1 MTQMNKTILLFM
13 AVVLYLMPMSIN
25 AQTEDDP
32 LTGLHLE
39 THLDSLLYTLQQYDG
54 PRDTTYAGL
63 LNSIAVEYIE
73 REEFKEGIPYGYQAI
88 NLYDSLKCPQQQ
100 VDAIEN
106 VATAYYWMH
115 DFVSAITL
123 EEAAVDLYKKSIP
136 DNKEGLAYA
145 LNLLSIFHVEGHR
158 MEGTVELL
166 EESAAIYKDLYGE
179 YSMEYA
185 RSQAN
190 LGVTLSNCGREVEG
204 LAYFE
209 RSLDILGVVL
219 GEESDDYIHTALNLA
234 AAFNELSFYEKAA
247 KICEKVERIEERK
260 TIGAKEQAMCRNYHA
275 RAYNGLGSYDKAV
288 ELEKQEIAL
297 LQSYCKETDLDYIT
311 ALHNLSVYLM
321 DSDLSGAL
329 DIELKVLDLRRRIL
343 GESHI
348 LTIGSRNV
356 LAQIYGKM
364 GEYDKAEELAK
375 ESLVLVEKHYGKYGQ
390 YYPSVLYNY
399 GAFSFLNGHHDNT
412 VKAMSDYVDYSSNM
426 VLNYFTGLNAGNR
439 NDFWS
444 KYAKVFTLELPY
456 YAYYSS
462 DVGFAPILYD
472 GMLLSKGLLL
482 SADTQLRETILN
494 SGDAELLATYEQLNG
509 MRDQLTQAYAQV
521 AQGDTTINIDS
532 LAQLVDQQEQILV
545 RKSAAVG
552 DFTKN
557 LRVKW
562 QDVKSALKPEDLA
575 VEFVRCPID
584 NDSVVYMAV
593 VLRADSSQPKVYRLF
608 EERELIDFSYDDDQI
623 AFKLFE
629 PMAEELEGI
638 SNIYFSPDGELYNKA
653 IENLPADNSH
663 GLYLGALWNFYRLSS
678 TRELVFRHASS
689 KNGNAVIYGGIRYD
703 ADVDH
708 LAAYNPY
715 PSHVS
720 RSLDDISI
728 VTDSLHLRA
737 GASYL
742 PATKTEA
749 EGVQKTLSIHHIPT
763 SLKTDTLA
771 TEMSFKDL
779 SGQGIRML
787 HVATHGFYW
796 TEREATKMS
805 KLSFLQQSAGQSAGS
820 EDKMLTRSGLL
831 FAGANHVLK
840 GRSLPDGIDDGILT
854 AKEIS
859 QMDLR
864 GLDLVVLSA
873 CQTGLGEIKGDGVF
887 GLQRGFKKAGA
898 NTLLMTLWKVDDE
911 ATRLL
916 MTRFYEL
923 LMSGHA
929 KNVALRMAQHAVRTY
944 TVEGET
950 DPQKSHPYSNP
961 QFWAAFI
968 LLDALQ

>member
-1 MTQMNKTILLFM
+1 MTQMNKIILFLS
-13 AVVLYLMPMSIN
+13 AAVLYLMPMSVK
-25 AQTEDDP
+25 AQTEDD
-32 LTGLHLE
+32 LFAGKQLE
-39 THLDSLLYTLQQYDG
+39 THLDSLLYALQHYNG
-54 PRDTTYAGL
+54 PRDTTYAEL
-63 LNSIAVEYIE
+63 LNSIAVEYID
-73 REEFKEGIPYGYQAI
+73 REEYKEGITYGFQAVS
-88 NLYDSLKCPQQQ
+88 LYDSLKCSQQQ
-100 VDAIEN
+100 ADAIEN
-106 VATAYYWMH
+106 VASAYYWMH
-115 DFVSAITL
+115 DFVSAIAL
-123 EEAAVDLYKKSIP
+123 EESAVDLYKKSIP

-145 LNLLSIFHVEGHR
+145 LNLLSIFHVEGYR

-209 RSLDILGVVL
+209 KSLDILGVVL

-247 KICEKVERIEERK
+247 KICEKVKSIEERK
-260 TIGAKEQAMCRNYHA
+260 EIGAKEQAMCRNYLA
-275 RAYNGLGSYDKAV
+275 RAYNGMGYYDRAV
-288 ELEKQEIAL
+288 EIEEQEIAL
-297 LQSYCKETDLDYIT
+297 LKSYCKETDLDYIT
-311 ALHNLSVYLM
+311 ALHNLAVYLM
-321 DSDLSGAL
+321 FSDLPRSL
-329 DIELKVLDLRRRIL
+329 DMELKVLDLRRHIL

-356 LAQIYGKM
+356 LAQIYSKM
-364 GEYDKAEELAK
+364 GDYGRAEDLAK
-375 ESLVLVEKHYGKYGQ
+375 ESLALVEKHYGKYGQ
-390 YYPSVLYNY
+390 YYSSVLYNY

-412 VKAMSDYVDYSSNM
+412 VKAMSEYVDYSSNM

-456 YAYYSS
+456 YTYYSS
-462 DVGFAPILYD
+462 DTGFAPILYN

-482 SADTQLRETILN
+482 SADTQLRETILS
-494 SGDAELLATYEQLNG
+494 SGDAELLSTYEQLCD
-509 MRDQLTQAYAQV
+509 MRDQLTQACGQV

-532 LAQLVDQQEQILV
+532 LTQLVDRQEQLLV
-545 RKSAAVG
+545 RKSSAVG

-562 QDVKSALKPEDLA
+562 QDVKAALKPEDLA
-575 VEFVRCPID
+575 IEFVRCPID

-608 EERELIDFSYDDDQI
+608 EERELSDLSYYDEQT

-629 PMAEELEGI
+629 PMAGELEGI

-653 IENLPADNSH
+653 IENMPAGKGMFLSD
-663 GLYLGALWNFYRLSS
+663 LWNFYRLSS
-678 TRELVFRHASS
+678 TRELVIQHDIPET
-689 KNGNAVIYGGIRYD
+689 GNAVIYGGIRYD
-703 ADVDH
+703 ADVSQ
-708 LAAYNPY
+708 LAYDSNTN
-715 PSHVS
+715 HGS
-720 RSLDDISI
+720 RSLDDLSF
-728 VTDSLHLRA
+728 VADSLHLRA

-742 PATKTEA
+742 PATKNEA
-749 EGVQKTLSIHHIPT
+749 EEVERTLSAHHIPT
-763 SLKTDTLA
+763 SLKTDTDA
-771 TEMSFKDL
+771 TEMSFKVL
-779 SGQGIRML
+779 PREGVRML
-787 HVATHGFYW
+787 HIATHGFYW

-805 KLSFLQQSAGQSAGS
+805 KLSFLQQSTGQPADS

-840 GRSLPDGIDDGILT
+840 GLPLPEGLDDGILT

-859 QMDLR
+859 RMDLR

-898 NTLLMTLWKVDDE
+898 NTLLMTLWKVDDD

-916 MTRFYEL
+916 MTHFYEL

-950 DPQKSHPYSNP
+950 DPQKSHPYKDP
-961 QFWAAFI
+961 LFWAAFI
-968 LLDALQ
+968 LLDALH